1 MVDNI
6 IDIIANVVSRENII
20 VNEPLKKHTTFK
32 IGGDADFF
40 VSPASGDEVAL
51 LIKTLKEQGINYY
64 VLGNGSNVLTP
75 DEGYSGVIIYV
86 GENLSDIEII
96 NDTIIKVQAGAM
108 LSKTAHV
115 ALDNSLTGMEFAA
128 GIPGSVG
135 GAIVMNAGAYG
146 GEIKDILVSATV
158 CDTEGNIITIPMNEL
173 KLAYRYS
180 IIEEKQYTVLSAVFK
195 LQKGNKED
203 IKFTMSE
210 LAKKRRE
217 KQPLELPSAGSTFK
231 RPEGYFAGKLIEDS
245 GLRGYTVGG
254 AQVSEKHCGFVVNK
268 GDATSYDVKKLMQD
282 VSDEVYKQFGVRI
295 EPEIKIL

>member
-64 VLGNGSNVLTP
+64 VLGNGSNVLAP

-96 NDTIIKVQAGAM
+96 DDVTIKVQAGAM

-158 CDTEGNIITIPMNEL
+158 CDTEGNIITISVDEL

-180 IIEEKQYTVLSAVFK
+180 IIEEKQYTVLSAVFA

>member
-51 LIKTLKEQGINYY
+51 LIKTLKEHGINYY
-64 VLGNGSNVLTP
+64 VLGNGSNVLAP

-96 NDTIIKVQAGAM
+96 DDATIKVQAGAM

-115 ALDNSLTGMEFAA
+115 AFDNSLTGMEFAA

-158 CDTEGNIITIPMNEL
+158 CDTEGNIITIPVDEL
-173 KLAYRYS
+173 KMAYRYS
-180 IIEEKQYTVLSAVFK
+180 IIEEKQYTVLSAVFA

-203 IKFTMSE
+203 IKYTMSE

>member
-64 VLGNGSNVLTP
+64 VLGNGSNVLAP

-203 IKFTMSE
+203 IRFTMSE

>member
-64 VLGNGSNVLTP
+64 VLGNGSNVLAP